1 MTVIAAS
8 PDEDDDMLVP
18 PQDFNEGVEPM
29 EVLGQGERVPTV
41 ENQPVIDD
49 PLTGKFAWTIEGFS
63 KINMR
68 KHYSESFTVGG
79 FNW

>member
-1 MTVIAAS
+1 MFGA
-8 PDEDDDMLVP
+8 
-18 PQDFNEGVEPM
+18 
-29 EVLGQGERVPTV
+29 VLGQGERVPTV